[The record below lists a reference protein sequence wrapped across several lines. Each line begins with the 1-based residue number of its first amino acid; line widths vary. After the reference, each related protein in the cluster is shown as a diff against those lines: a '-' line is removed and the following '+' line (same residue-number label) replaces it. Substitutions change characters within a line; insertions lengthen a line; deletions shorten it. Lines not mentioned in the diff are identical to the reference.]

1 MTPSRPPRRAVL
13 ATLVVAGVLAT
24 VAGCGGHDEAGGG
37 GTEVTTGPAPAELDA
52 EITTVGSSLRIAWR
66 VTNTADGDLVVG
78 SSRWSMARPR
88 ISLARSRCTTR
99 ATLKRPATRLR
110 RSSSAVCSSAPTS
123 RPCPTD
129 SSGVLT
135 SAPCPSKP
143 CPKL

>member
-24 VAGCGGHDEAGGG
+24 GAGCGGDDEAGGG

-99 ATLKRPATRLR
+99 ATLKRPA
-110 RSSSAVCSSAPTS
+110 APTPQIVVRRLQFRS
-123 RPCPTD
+123 NEQTVPDRQLWGTHF
-129 SSGVLT
+129 GVL
-135 SAPCPSKP
+135 P
-143 CPKL
+143 